1 MHWNTFE
8 IMLNFIQELYT
19 ISYIMLFEIQLLLIK
34 IALQNLKQ
42 SQINFCFQLL
52 DNTSFEVSYVKS
64 LRVFK
69 ILLFLETV

>member
-1 MHWNTFE
+1 
-8 IMLNFIQELYT
+8 MLNFIQELYT
-19 ISYIMLFEIQLLLIK
+19 ISYILLFEIQLLLIK

-52 DNTSFEVSYVKS
+52 DNTFEVSYVKS